1 MGLQRRLHHDEGGY
15 AYIYMYILCIYIY
28 NILTIINS
36 PEAGSNMY
44 STRVVE
50 ARSWIHSD
58 LKLRTGMVS
67 DTGVP
72 PMTWQAA

>member
-1 MGLQRRLHHDEGGY
+1 MHI
-15 AYIYMYILCIYIY
+15 YIYMYTVCIY